1 MERLKL
7 FRFSTFLYFVEK
19 ISRAEGSTDAVR
31 RAIWDMLEAAPGTRP
46 LVEQI
51 ARMNS
56 LERLQVLSRLINL
69 LKAFAAGTR
78 TITNQQWVS
87 RIDGVFQD
95 DDDDDDDSD
104 SDADDDSANSIYEL
118 LAVKLP
124 GGGEFDFLGTV
135 LQGCNLI
142 SLDGL
147 CLLAGMA
154 EPFSTQIKRRTVESG
169 NFWRVKC
176 PSRGVELFIDCQ
188 EAARY
193 CRMYCLSPKGQR
205 IIQWLDQQSANPPNN
220 PDYIQR
226 FRMLEAV
233 DSTEYVVTFL
243 GAAPSA
249 GHLVLLRASDGHVHV
264 ASFMKA
270 CVGLPVTETEVWDD
284 RCVRLRDLLNGPVNL
299 RLNQAQVEL
308 LTIPIPPPV
317 PVVEID

>member
-1 MERLKL
+1 
-7 FRFSTFLYFVEK
+7 
-19 ISRAEGSTDAVR
+19 
-31 RAIWDMLEAAPGTRP
+31 MLEATPGTRP

-51 ARMNS
+51 ARMDS
-56 LERLQVLSRLINL
+56 LERLQALSHLINL

-78 TITNQQWVS
+78 NITNQQWVS
-87 RIDGVFQD
+87 RIDRVFQD
-95 DDDDDDDSD
+95 DDVDDDDSD
-104 SDADDDSANSIYEL
+104 SDADDESANSIYEL

-147 CLLAGMA
+147 CLLTGIP
-154 EPFSTQIKRRTVESG
+154 ETFSAQIKRRTVETG

-176 PSRGVELFIDCQ
+176 PSRGIELFLDCH

-193 CRMYCLSPKGQR
+193 CRPYCLSPKGQF
-205 IIQWLDQQSANPPNN
+205 IMHWLDQQPLNPPND

-249 GHLVLLRASDGHVHV
+249 GHLVLIRASDGHVHV

-270 CVGLPVTETEVWDD
+270 CVGLPVTETELWDD
-284 RCVRLRDLLNGPVNL
+284 HCVRLRDLLNGPVNL

-308 LTIPIPPPV
+308 LTIPIPLPSPV
-317 PVVEID
+317 IEID